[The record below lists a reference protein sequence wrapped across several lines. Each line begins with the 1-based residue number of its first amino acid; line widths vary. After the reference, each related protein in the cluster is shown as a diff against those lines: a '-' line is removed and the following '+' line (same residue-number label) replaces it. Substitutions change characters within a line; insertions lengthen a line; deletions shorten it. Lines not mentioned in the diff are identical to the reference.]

1 MIFIMAFGGPCGLLI
16 NVTGNGGG
24 FGIIFRGMCVK
35 PGRRS
40 TQGGGWG
47 ARGPRRR
54 PACLACPVFSQKKT
68 GNEPRKAPATCL

>member
-1 MIFIMAFGGPCGLLI
+1 MFIMVFGGLCGLHI
-16 NVTGNGGG
+16 SVAGNGGG
-24 FGIIFRGMCVK
+24 SGIIFRGMCVK

-54 PACLACPVFSQKKT
+54 PARPACPVFSQEKT